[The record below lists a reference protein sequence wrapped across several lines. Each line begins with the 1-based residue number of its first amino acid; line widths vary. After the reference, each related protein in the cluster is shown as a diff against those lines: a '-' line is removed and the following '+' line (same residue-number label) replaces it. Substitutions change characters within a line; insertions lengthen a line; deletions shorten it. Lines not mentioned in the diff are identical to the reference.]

1 MSSRSRAPGAT
12 PSLRGRLL
20 TFLLVPVLL
29 VLVGDA
35 LLTYAGALAYSNS
48 IHDKDLSDSA
58 VTLATMESSHGLA
71 GDIAPQARFLLEFDP
86 DGRTFFTID
95 SSKRGRLDQNEDIP
109 PNAIVPAVGA
119 APRLYDTMHRRRP
132 LRAAVMRVP
141 SADDPSDIL
150 TIQVAETLKGRR
162 QRAGEILLL
171 TVPLQSLLILAIL
184 CLVWF
189 GVTHGLR
196 VLDPL
201 TARLARR
208 EHDLGPIGDTDV
220 PVEILPLTRTI
231 DGLFARL
238 RGVFVLQERFIADA
252 AHQLRTPL
260 AGLRMH
266 VERAQANRSPE
277 AMADAFEHIERLT
290 ARASRASTQLLSLTR
305 AQSPNS
311 DHTPLMDIDLQ
322 KAVPGMVGQ
331 RIHDAIAAGVDLGFE
346 GGDQPRVV
354 RGDALMLQEMLDNLI
369 DNAIAHAGRGSS
381 VTVGVAADPA
391 GGSQLIVE
399 DNGPGVPDEWLSR
412 LGERF
417 FRAPTARE
425 GGTGLGLAIVE
436 RIADV
441 HAANVRFSHARGGG
455 LRVEIVF
462 PVAIER

>member
-1 MSSRSRAPGAT
+1 VSARRRREPTA

-29 VLVGDA
+29 VLLGDA
-35 LLTYAGALAYSNS
+35 LLTYAGALQYSNS

-58 VTLATMESSHGLA
+58 LTLATMEGSTGLA
-71 GDIAPQARFLLEFDP
+71 GDISPQARFLLEFDP
-86 DGRTFFTID
+86 DGRTFYTIE
-95 SSKRGRLDQNEDIP
+95 SSKRGRVDQNEDIP
-109 PNAIVPAVGA
+109 VAPITPAVGA
-119 APRLYDTMHRRRP
+119 APVLYDTMHNRRP

-141 SADDPSDIL
+141 SAFDASDIL
-150 TIQVAETLKGRR
+150 TIRVAETLKGRR
-162 QRAGEILLL
+162 ERAEEILLL

-201 TARLARR
+201 TERLSRR
-208 EHDLGPIGDTDV
+208 EHDLGPIGERDV

-238 RGVFVLQERFIADA
+238 RGVFALQERFIADA

-266 VERAQANRSPE
+266 VERAQADRRPE
-277 AMADAFEHIERLT
+277 TLADAFDHIERLT
-290 ARASRASTQLLSLTR
+290 ARAARASTQLLSLTR
-305 AQSPNS
+305 AQSPHS
-311 DHTPLMDIDLQ
+311 DDATQTLIDLQ
-322 KAVPGMVGQ
+322 QLVPTMVGQ
-331 RIHDAIAAGVDLGFE
+331 RVHDAIAAKIDLGYE
-346 GGDQPRVV
+346 TTGLPRPI
-354 RGDALMLQEMLDNLI
+354 RGDALMLQELLDNLI
-369 DNAIAHAGRGSS
+369 DNAIAHAGGGSTL
-381 VTVGVAADPA
+381 TVGIGSDPA
-391 GGSQLIVE
+391 GGTTLVVE
-399 DNGPGVPDEWLSR
+399 DNGPGVADEWLTR

-417 FRAPTARE
+417 FRAPGAHE

-441 HAANVRFSHARGGG
+441 HHATVRFLRGDGGG

-462 PVAIER
+462 PVPGER